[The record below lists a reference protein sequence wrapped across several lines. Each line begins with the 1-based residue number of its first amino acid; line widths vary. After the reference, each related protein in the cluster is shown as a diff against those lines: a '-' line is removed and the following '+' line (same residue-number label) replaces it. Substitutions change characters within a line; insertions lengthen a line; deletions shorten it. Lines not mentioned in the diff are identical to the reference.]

1 MLVLTIVSIYLA
13 ARPEPAVG
21 WFIRFYPPD
30 RRDRVREVLS
40 KVRSG
45 LLLWLKGRLAGTWP
59 SSASSRRSLST
70 LWASPRRSFWA
81 KLATEALH
89 IPVSSAVDEAFT
101 AAWHA
106 ATVSPLMS
114 KPSATL

>member
-1 MLVLTIVSIYLA
+1 MLALTIVPIYLA

-21 WFIRFYPPD
+21 WFIRFFPPD
-30 RRDRVREVLS
+30 RRDRVRE
-40 KVRSG
+40 R
-45 LLLWLKGRLAGTWP
+45 
-59 SSASSRRSLST
+59 SSRRSLCT
-70 LWASPRRSFWA
+70 LLASPGRSFWA
-81 KLATEALH
+81 NLATKALH

-101 AAWHA
+101 AAWQS